1 MDHIHK
7 LKHTMAVLEEQIE
20 LLRIQATGMKGT
32 AYDKERVQG
41 GNISADDRML
51 SLIEAEEKYQRTVM
65 EYHEAVLV
73 RTQQIAEMEDPE
85 HAQLLLL
92 RYVVGSKKMSLED
105 IAEQMHKSLD
115 RVKPCTWKHLQS
127 LRGCICN
134 KCTNK
139 KRKCT

>member
-41 GNISADDRML
+41 GNISTDDRML

-115 RVKPCTWKHLQS
+115 RIKHLHLEALAEFERMYMQ
-127 LRGCICN
+127 
-134 KCTNK
+134 KMHNK
-139 KRKCT
+139 KGNCT